1 VGKKAVAGALL
12 SHADSRLG
20 GGSKWPTFIKLSLRV
35 LKLDCNDDIAML
47 YIKHLF
53 PVIVFIV
60 ILLWIYKRT

>member
-1 VGKKAVAGALL
+1 
-12 SHADSRLG
+12 
-20 GGSKWPTFIKLSLRV
+20 
-35 LKLDCNDDIAML
+35 ML